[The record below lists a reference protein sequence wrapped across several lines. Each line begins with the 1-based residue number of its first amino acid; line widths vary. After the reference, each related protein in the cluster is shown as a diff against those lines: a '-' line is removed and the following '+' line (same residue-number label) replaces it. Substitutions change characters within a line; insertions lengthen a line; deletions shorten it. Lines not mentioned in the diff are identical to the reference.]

1 MSDPSDQIRQAAAEV
16 FATQGWHPPAWQA
29 VADRAGVPLADVFAL
44 YPDVP
49 ALLRDWHGVADRAML
64 ADLGPDETD
73 GPDHDR
79 LFALL
84 MRRFDAL
91 APFRGA
97 LKSLTETSGGLA
109 FLLVPLAPLM
119 ERSMLWALEAGGLS
133 TWVARDLYRA
143 ALLVAVDAA
152 TFKAW
157 RLDVSD
163 DQGATMKELDHQLK
177 RIARMPGF
185 VRRNTGLDAQSD
197 AAA

>member
-1 MSDPSDQIRQAAAEV
+1 MSDSSEAIRQAAAEV
-16 FATQGWHPPAWQA
+16 FAADGWHPPAWQA
-29 VADRAGVPLADVFAL
+29 VADRADVPLADVFAF

-49 ALLRDWHGVADRAML
+49 TMLRDWHGVADRAML
-64 ADLGPDETD
+64 AELGPDETE

-97 LKSLTETSGGLA
+97 LKSLTDSRSGLA

-133 TWVARDLYRA
+133 TNPVRDLYRA

-152 TFKAW
+152 TFRTW
-157 RLDVSD
+157 RLDDSED
-163 DQGATMKELDHQLK
+163 LGATMKELDQQLN
-177 RIARMPGF
+177 RVARMPGF
-185 VRRNTGLDAQSD
+185 VRRNTGLDARSG
-197 AAA
+197 ATA

>member
-1 MSDPSDQIRQAAAEV
+1 MSDPSDQIRLAAAQV
-16 FATQGWHPPAWQA
+16 FAQQGWHPPAWQA

-49 ALLRDWHGVADRAML
+49 ALLRDWHALADRAML
-64 ADLGPDETD
+64 ADLGPDETQ

-91 APFRGA
+91 APFRSA
-97 LKSLTETSGGLA
+97 LKSLTDTKGGLA

-133 TWVARDLYRA
+133 TYPVRDLYRA
-143 ALLVAVDAA
+143 ALLVAADAA
-152 TFKAW
+152 TFKTW
-157 RLDVSD
+157 RLDDSED
-163 DQGATMKELDHQLK
+163 LGPTMKVLDQQLNH
-177 RIARMPGF
+177 IARMPGF
-185 VRRNTGLDAQSD
+185 VRRNTGLDAQSG